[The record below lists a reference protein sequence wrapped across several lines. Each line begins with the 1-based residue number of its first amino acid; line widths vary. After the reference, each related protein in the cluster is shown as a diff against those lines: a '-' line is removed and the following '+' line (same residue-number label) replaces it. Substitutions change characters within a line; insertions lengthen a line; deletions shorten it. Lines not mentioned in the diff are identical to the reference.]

1 MPTDAAG
8 FLSTARP
15 SDPGENTLVEDEQTT
30 TLLEAFLTRMHKA
43 VTIAKRVVIGD
54 LVVDAR
60 IIEATADAAAW
71 YGSDDPKLL
80 IGQWVSL
87 LHHPED
93 ATLGRTLSVARHYG
107 IKVPTRYV
115 SRIRQVT
122 TPQTF
127 RPVLKDTT
135 QIAIGSETYWVTV
148 LAQPNAPPLA
158 QQMHV
163 CAHFQLPPPE
173 DVLRFCG
180 HLSVAEMQT
189 LLRTHP
195 SIGALE
201 SPLSQI
207 SDKKESQKLHKTAR
221 APSNDSRP
229 RPPLTLTPGQTYLMP
244 AGRYVHWCAVC
255 GNLWRSGEA
264 LPVYCGHRSCHS
276 PRWRTGTSARER

>member
-15 SDPGENTLVEDEQTT
+15 SDAGENTLVEDEQTT

-71 YGSDDPKLL
+71 YGLDDPKLL

-189 LLRTHP
+189 LLRTYP